1 MTLASPSP
9 IVTDTERAVDQ
20 LRSDII
26 HGALKPDTKLKIRE
40 LKAHY
45 GLGASPLREALA
57 QLSAQ
62 GIVSQ
67 SSQRGFR
74 VPSLTAA
81 HLDDITRSRQLI
93 EGEALRLAIEA
104 GRAGWEAEIVASFH
118 LLERSVAEHAQR
130 RKPLGEAY
138 EAVHHRFH
146 KALIAACPLDSL
158 KTFSDLLYINASR
171 YRFLML
177 ATLTASDHVVEVHR
191 KLMSLV
197 LARRSA
203 AALAEHK
210 RHIGMPA
217 RILLHRL
224 AGDAQRSST
233 TRKTNRRNAA

>member
-1 MTLASPSP
+1 MKCVAIVVAFPWSGADNADISHFVDKICCARTPANVLHTAKRSPTVAEHMMTLASPSP

-171 YRFLML
+171 
-177 ATLTASDHVVEVHR
+177 
-191 KLMSLV
+191 
-197 LARRSA
+197 
-203 AALAEHK
+203 
-210 RHIGMPA
+210 
-217 RILLHRL
+217 
-224 AGDAQRSST
+224 
-233 TRKTNRRNAA
+233 